1 MLRLA
6 GHASP
11 PAVLGQRSRQPGFGL
26 VELLIALTLGLL
38 LVLGVVQVFLASKQT
53 FMVQRSA
60 AILQEDARYLLG
72 RLGQELRML
81 NMYGCL
87 DLARLPASIRA
98 SVPAALETP
107 ISYATTS
114 GMPTLTLITAVPTSE
129 SFTTSTTRRPG
140 DYGAR
145 WLIVSNCRDTQDLR
159 ISDAADLLVRPGDL
173 VIPLRQVDYRLNA
186 HALQIRNNGV
196 GNYQTLLEGVAG
208 WSVSFGLAATPAQRQ
223 VSGAYVDELA
233 ANQTERLRSVKL
245 ELQLSD
251 RPANPGQGRV
261 LAQHFKQVVALRNRI
276 E

>member
-1 MLRLA
+1 MMRWVCHPLHPAPWRL
-6 GHASP
+6 GIR
-11 PAVLGQRSRQPGFGL
+11 PAGFGL
-26 VELLIALTLGLL
+26 VELLIALALGLV

-72 RLGQELRML
+72 RLSRELRML

-98 SVPAALETP
+98 TVPAALETP
-107 ISYATTS
+107 LIYSSDS
-114 GMPTLTLITAVPTSE
+114 GLDTLTLITAVPNSE
-129 SFTTSTTRRPG
+129 SFIVSTTRRPG

-145 WLIVSNCRDTQDLR
+145 WLIVSNCRDTADLR
-159 ISDAADLLVRPGDL
+159 ISEAADLVVRPGDL
-173 VIPLRQVDYRLNA
+173 VIPLRQVDYRVNA

-196 GNYQTLLEGVAG
+196 GNYQTLLDGVA
-208 WSVSFGLAATPAQRQ
+208 SLSLSFGLAATAGQRQ
-223 VSGAYVDELA
+223 VSGAYVNEVAAHQGELI
-233 ANQTERLRSVKL
+233 RSVKL

-251 RPANPGQGRV
+251 TPASPEQGRV
-261 LAQHFKQVVALRNRI
+261 LAQNFKQVVALRNRI

>member
-6 GHASP
+6 GHASA
-11 PAVLGQRSRQPGFGL
+11 PAVLGQRSRQLGFGL

-107 ISYATTS
+107 ISYSTAG
-114 GMPTLTLITAVPTSE
+114 GMPALSLITAVPHSE
-129 SFTTSTTRRPG
+129 SFTLPATRRPG

-145 WLIVSNCRDTQDLR
+145 WLIVSNCRDTADLR

-223 VSGAYVDELA
+223 VGGAYVQQLA

-261 LAQHFKQVVALRNRI
+261 RAQHFKQVVALRNRI